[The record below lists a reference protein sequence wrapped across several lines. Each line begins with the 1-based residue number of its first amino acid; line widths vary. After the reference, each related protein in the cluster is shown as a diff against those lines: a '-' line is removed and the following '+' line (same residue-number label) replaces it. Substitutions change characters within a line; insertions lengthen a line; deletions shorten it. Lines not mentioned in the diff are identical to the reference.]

1 MSDSF
6 LRPTDPMPMVSLH
19 HLIGLR
25 WCSACGMVIAAL
37 VGQWVV
43 GRVQFAAPLIAVAA
57 VLASI
62 NICLHL
68 GMLLERNGVV
78 HSALFMPLAQLGFDL
93 VGWAAYVYYAGGAT
107 NPLSAVFLP
116 LCAIAAVLLPPRLAA
131 FFTLMALLAHAALWR
146 FHQPLTL
153 PPDWNAQW
161 SWLGTW
167 AVFSVSTL
175 ILVWFVSGM
184 KEAVLHRELALAQ
197 AREIHLRNQWLS
209 FMGNLAAGAAHQ
221 MSTPLA
227 TLQILSDTLIAEHP
241 DQPDLRQDLI
251 LMQEQISQCK
261 ESLTALTARAGLGR
275 TEQSRSM
282 PFSQWL
288 EGLVGAW
295 QSTHPTQNLG
305 WASAP
310 RLRKARFY
318 PDPELEQ
325 ILQTLL
331 LPPRPNHALHIEAR
345 DEGDEVLLEVTLPP
359 NDTDAPPTEPLTSV
373 SDEMAN
379 RRLLWMGGRT
389 QVRMRSP
396 TLQERRIYIPQAAI
410 LWT

>member
-1 MSDSF
+1 
-6 LRPTDPMPMVSLH
+6 
-19 HLIGLR
+19 
-25 WCSACGMVIAAL
+25 
-37 VGQWVV
+37 
-43 GRVQFAAPLIAVAA
+43 
-57 VLASI
+57 
-62 NICLHL
+62 
-68 GMLLERNGVV
+68 
-78 HSALFMPLAQLGFDL
+78 
-93 VGWAAYVYYAGGAT
+93 
-107 NPLSAVFLP
+107 

-131 FFTLMALLAHAALWR
+131 FFTLMALLAYAALWR
-146 FHQPLTL
+146 FNQPLSL
-153 PPDWNAQW
+153 PPDWNAHW

-175 ILVWFVSGM
+175 VLVWFVSRM

-227 TLQILSDTLIAEHP
+227 TLQILSDTLIEEHP
-241 DQPDLRQDLI
+241 DQPDLKQDLI
-251 LMQEQISQCK
+251 VMQAQIAQCK

-305 WASAP
+305 WAAAP
-310 RLRKARFY
+310 RLQKARFY

-331 LPPRPNHALHIEAR
+331 LPPRPNDALHIEAR
-345 DEGDEVLLEVTLPP
+345 DEGDEVVLEVTLPP

-373 SDEMAN
+373 SDEMAS